1 VGGDWQLQEQAWWM
15 MPYRVKIVSNVD
27 IYLPVTCYVCGKVGF
42 HRLHKPD
49 GWRMAT
55 SEHLTNAICLDC
67 YNTPAP
73 TEADDAARYYGQA
86 DAV

>member
-1 VGGDWQLQEQAWWM
+1 M
-15 MPYRVKIVSNVD
+15 MPYQMKLVRSVD
-27 IYLPVTCYVCGKVGF
+27 IYLPVMCCVCGKVGF

-49 GWRMAT
+49 GWRMVPN
-55 SEHLTNAICLDC
+55 ERAICLDC
-67 YNTPAP
+67 YHAPAP